1 MSCCVKLPSD
11 LHLKKK
17 KKPKSFNL
25 LKIVFKGPF
34 INSIYSDIGKSLSNS
49 FNDFSRILKIKSQ
62 MGDWSN
68 SELSL
73 KIVY

>member
-1 MSCCVKLPSD
+1 M
-11 LHLKKK
+11 
-17 KKPKSFNL
+17 

-34 INSIYSDIGKSLSNS
+34 INSIYSYIGKSLSNS

-62 MGDWSN
+62 MDDWSN